1 MCDHTAANR
10 LTANRREQTHTLTA
24 QRKRRTTGS
33 PPVSRR
39 AAKTSRGANARRT
52 ANANRAANRTSDG
65 DSAPPTETIDVMD
78 NAEDS
83 VEEVVDLTCDQ
94 SEAAVVDL
102 TNNDSVLVTTSCP
115 QSRRV
120 TTGESYVV
128 SSDEDED
135 TPPVLHA
142 AVSSL
147 HANSSSRSTPGTIS
161 CPVCLDSYSE
171 IVESGRLVVSTKCG
185 HVFCSQC
192 LRDALTSSHTCPTCR
207 KKLTHRQYHPLYI

>member
-1 MCDHTAANR
+1 MCV
-10 LTANRREQTHTLTA
+10 QA

-33 PPVSRR
+33 PLGSRSST
-39 AAKTSRGANARRT
+39 KTSRGVNARRT
-52 ANANRAANRTSDG
+52 AVTNRAANISRTSDG
-65 DSAPPTETIDVMD
+65 DPAPPTETIDVMD
-78 NAEDS
+78 NTEDS
-83 VEEVVDLTCDQ
+83 VEEVVDLTCEG
-94 SEAAVVDL
+94 SEAPVVDL
-102 TNNDSVLVTTSCP
+102 TNNDSVLVTNINHT
-115 QSRRV
+115 RV

-135 TPPVLHA
+135 TPPVLNA
-142 AVSSL
+142 AVISSL
-147 HANSSSRSTPGTIS
+147 QTHSSSRSTPGTIS

-207 KKLTHRQYHPLYI
+207 KRLTHRQYHPLYI

>member
-1 MCDHTAANR
+1 MSSS
-10 LTANRREQTHTLTA
+10 A

-33 PPVSRR
+33 PLVSRLR
-39 AAKTSRGANARRT
+39 TKTSRGANARRP
-52 ANANRAANRTSDG
+52 ANANRAAIRAANVSRTSDG
-65 DSAPPTETIDVMD
+65 DPAAPAETIAVMD
-78 NAEDS
+78 NTEDS
-83 VEEVVDLTCDQ
+83 VEEVVDLTCEG

-102 TNNDSVLVTTSCP
+102 TNNDSVLLVDEDPQNGRVPTS
-115 QSRRV
+115 
-120 TTGESYVV
+120 ESYVV

-135 TPPVLHA
+135 APPVLNA
-142 AVSSL
+142 AIMSYVQT
-147 HANSSSRSTPGTIS
+147 NSSSRSTPGTIS

-207 KKLTHRQYHPLYI
+207 KRLTHRQYHPLYI